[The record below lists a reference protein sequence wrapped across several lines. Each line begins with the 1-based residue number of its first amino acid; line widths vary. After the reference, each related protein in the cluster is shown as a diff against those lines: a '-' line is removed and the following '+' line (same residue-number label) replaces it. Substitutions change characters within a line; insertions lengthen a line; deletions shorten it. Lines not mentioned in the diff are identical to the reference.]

1 MKSEK
6 ESRIIITNLTEKDAI
21 GWLAV
26 LKEEVGIKG
35 AHFELDLPDP
45 PDLLEKEYDR
55 VNYSFGDLDELVS
68 DVGDYGEAQKKS
80 HVVADLKR
88 MKRQYTKIEMAT
100 GSLKV
105 AIINLESASK
115 KLK

>member
-6 ESRIIITNLTEKDAI
+6 ASRIIITNLTEKDAI

-45 PDLLEKEYDR
+45 PDLLEKEYAR
-55 VNYSFGDLDELVS
+55 VNTATCDLDDIV
-68 DVGDYGEAQKKS
+68 DQIGDYGEAQKKS

-88 MKRQYTKIEMAT
+88 MKRQLLKTRVAT
-100 GSLKV
+100 NKFEE
-105 AIINLESASK
+105 AIISLESASK